1 MSGQRPLE
9 GVEVEVIGT
18 GVSAQVAGWFL
29 GNFGAHVGRAD
40 GVLPA
45 PDHRQGSS
53 SRQDSGDE
61 SLPAGTVTYATGL
74 ALAAAGL
81 LCALGKEKAEVS
93 TGDVARQLLLPTEF
107 ADPGGATDNSPL
119 LWGGGA
125 LACDLRSPGDREA
138 FDRLLTTLDDPAGLP
153 AGVIAARAQE
163 WRLPVV
169 DYVTRAQTQDDVAHP
184 VVSGVGWGM
193 GPDNRLPAAAAPPT
207 AAPPTADQPP
217 TLSTHDPIAI
227 HDPITSNLSPGGRAD
242 RPLVGLTV
250 VDMTS
255 MWAGPLAT
263 SLLAEA
269 GAEVTKVEPSCRPDG
284 MRGTPEMF
292 AALNKTKESA
302 DLDLRRADDR
312 ASFLALVGRADLV
325 IDSFSPRVMPNLG
338 LTPAS
343 LAEVGGPSLL
353 TISMPA
359 FPPGH
364 RRSWIA
370 YGTGVHAASGLGDTG
385 DGRFSAP
392 VVSYPDPIAGL
403 TAFAAALALVVGR
416 RMGWRPRHV
425 EVSILAATLPLLQF
439 QAQRPSAVSATDV
452 TAA

>member
-1 MSGQRPLE
+1 M
-9 GVEVEVIGT
+9 VGT
-18 GVSAQVAGWFL
+18 GVSAQIAGWFL
-29 GNFGAHVGRAD
+29 HNLGAHLGSASDALPEPNHWQGDDD
-40 GVLPA
+40 GGLPPGA
-45 PDHRQGSS
+45 
-53 SRQDSGDE
+53 
-61 SLPAGTVTYATGL
+61 ATYATSL
-74 ALAAAGL
+74 ALTAAGL
-81 LCALGKEKAEVS
+81 LSVIGKEGVTVS
-93 TGDVARQLLLPTEF
+93 TSEAVHHLLLPTTF
-107 ADPGGATDNSPL
+107 TTPRDATHNSPL
-119 LWGGGA
+119 PWGNGA
-125 LACDLRSPGDREA
+125 LSCDLRSPGDRES
-138 FDRLLTTLDDPAGLP
+138 FDRLLATIDNPAGLP
-153 AGVIAARAQE
+153 AGIIAARAQE

-169 DYVTRAQTQDDVAHP
+169 DYVTRAQAQDDAAHP
-184 VVSGVGWGM
+184 VVSGVGWGT
-193 GPDNRLPAAAAPPT
+193 GPDNRQPVT
-207 AAPPTADQPP
+207 AAPPPAQQPP
-217 TLSTHDPIAI
+217 ALSIHDPIA
-227 HDPITSNLSPGGRAD
+227 SNLSPGGGTD

-255 MWAGPLAT
+255 MWAGPLTT
-263 SLLAEA
+263 SLLSEA
-269 GAEVTKVEPSCRPDG
+269 GAEVIKVEPSCRPDG

-292 AALNKTKESA
+292 AALNKNKERA

-403 TAFAAALALVVGR
+403 TAFATALALVVGR
-416 RMGWRPRHV
+416 RLGWRPRHV